1 MVSAASP
8 WALDASVLDARPHY
22 IPVSHGE
29 GRIVISDALAKELF
43 ENGQVYSQYCDENGI
58 PTMVEP
64 DNPNGSAYAIE
75 GLTSPDGLVLGK
87 MGHSERTVG
96 NGKLGSSADLIKNIA
111 GDPLSEKS
119 GNSCQNLF
127 AAGVRY
133 FG

>member
-1 MVSAASP
+1 MVSATSP
-8 WALDASVLDARPHY
+8 WSLDQTILDARPHY

-58 PTMVEP
+58 PTMAEP

-87 MGHSERTVG
+87 MGHSERR
-96 NGKLGSSADLIKNIA
+96 ADGDYINIYGDKNQLIM
-111 GDPLSEKS
+111 ES
-119 GNSCQNLF
+119 G
-127 AAGVRY
+127 VEY
-133 FG
+133 FK